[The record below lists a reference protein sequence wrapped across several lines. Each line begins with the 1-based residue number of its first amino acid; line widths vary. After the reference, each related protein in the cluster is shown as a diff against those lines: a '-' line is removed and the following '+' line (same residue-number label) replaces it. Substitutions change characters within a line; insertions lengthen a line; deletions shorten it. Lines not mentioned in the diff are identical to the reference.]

1 MWGQGSISIAGD
13 VRTLHGGH
21 LVVLTNAP
29 PVNRSLIERCLRHS
43 PLGFARSKNI
53 SVANGLRAA
62 RKFSFANLYPCVT
75 GLPDPDRLFC
85 CGVDK
90 NCCTEN
96 FTMSGGVPFA
106 PALVQKSDNN
116 ASSLSLS
123 ISSSSSPNSAFTSAV
138 VSSTPISTSTLCADH
153 SNGPSTVTVGSAVG
167 ASLGGLLLA
176 FLILFIFR
184 ERHWRNKA
192 HYIQMES
199 EKRAWELQQ
208 LNGKVG
214 ATENAYP
221 VYGNPSEM
229 PTDRY
234 LMAEAPTMT
243 DPQEV
248 SGHSSLPKRTVV

>member
-1 MWGQGSISIAGD
+1 
-13 VRTLHGGH
+13 
-21 LVVLTNAP
+21 
-29 PVNRSLIERCLRHS
+29 
-43 PLGFARSKNI
+43 
-53 SVANGLRAA
+53 
-62 RKFSFANLYPCVT
+62 
-75 GLPDPDRLFC
+75 
-85 CGVDK
+85 
-90 NCCTEN
+90 
-96 FTMSGGVPFA
+96 MSGGVPFA

-123 ISSSSSPNSAFTSAV
+123 ISSSSSPTSAFTSAV
-138 VSSTPISTSTLCADH
+138 SSTPILTSTLCADH

-192 HYIQMES
+192 HSIQLES

-208 LNGKVG
+208 LSGKVG
-214 ATENAYP
+214 TTENAYP
-221 VYGNPSEM
+221 FYGGPSEM

>member
-1 MWGQGSISIAGD
+1 MA
-13 VRTLHGGH
+13 
-21 LVVLTNAP
+21 
-29 PVNRSLIERCLRHS
+29 
-43 PLGFARSKNI
+43 
-53 SVANGLRAA
+53 
-62 RKFSFANLYPCVT
+62 
-75 GLPDPDRLFC
+75 
-85 CGVDK
+85 
-90 NCCTEN
+90 
-96 FTMSGGVPFA
+96 GGVPFA
-106 PALVQKSDNN
+106 PALAQKSDNN

-123 ISSSSSPNSAFTSAV
+123 ISSLSSTSAFASAV
-138 VSSTPISTSTLCADH
+138 VSSAPISTSTLCTDH

-192 HYIQMES
+192 HHIQMES

-208 LNGKVG
+208 INGKVG

-221 VYGNPSEM
+221 FHRSPSEM
-229 PTDRY
+229 PTDQY
-234 LMAEAPTMT
+234 LMVEAPTMT

>member
-1 MWGQGSISIAGD
+1 VWDQESISIAGD

-29 PVNRSLIERCLRHS
+29 PVNRSLIERCLEAS
-43 PLGFARSKNI
+43 SIRSKNI
-53 SVANGLRAA
+53 SVTNRLRAA
-62 RKFSFANLYPCVT
+62 RKFSFVNLYPCVT

-90 NCCTEN
+90 NCCADN
-96 FTMSGGVPFA
+96 FTMAGGVPFA
-106 PALVQKSDNN
+106 PALVQESDYN

-123 ISSSSSPNSAFTSAV
+123 ISSLSPTSGFTSAV

-221 VYGNPSEM
+221 FHRSPSEM
-229 PTDRY
+229 PTDQY
-234 LMAEAPTMT
+234 LMVEAPTMT